1 MNPLDNLV
9 AKSWWK
15 NLQAAL
21 VLVLC
26 LVVAALVFVNTGLP
40 ADLYKRVSGSE
51 NFQSEWDA
59 SLTGSAFGDP
69 QGVAR
74 SLGAGGRM
82 RHVAQFS
89 QPNQG
94 DRVTLYN
101 ADVVASAAALGKPAA
116 STVKFGQEV
125 SAAAQDASRAARAEY
140 LVSDRYGPEFLE
152 SSSAELDRFQAMTPP
167 IEYQVVDDATRGY
180 MTGEASNSGYSE
192 PSAAGLVEY
201 LDAATLRAINDPR
214 FA

>member
-1 MNPLDNLV
+1 MFLDSLTN
-9 AKSWWK
+9 KSWWK

-21 VLVLC
+21 VIVLC
-26 LVVAALVFVNTGLP
+26 VLVTLLVIVNLIGIKTLLGL
-40 ADLYKRVSGSE
+40 SE
-51 NFQSEWDA
+51 NFQSEWNA

-125 SAAAQDASRAARAEY
+125 SAAAQDANRAARAEY

-192 PSAAGLVEY
+192 PSPGNAAGLVEY

>member
-1 MNPLDNLV
+1 MFSDKISAFSKTERGESLKLI
-9 AKSWWK
+9 
-15 NLQAAL
+15 AL
-21 VLVLC
+21 VVVLVGVIIL
-26 LVVAALVFVNTGLP
+26 LALNAAAIWKLFG
-40 ADLYKRVSGSE
+40 GSE
-51 NFQSEWDA
+51 GFQSEWNA

-74 SLGAGGRM
+74 SLAAGGRQ

-101 ADVVASAAALGKPAA
+101 ADVVAAAAALGKPAA
-116 STVKFGQEV
+116 STVKFGQEAV
-125 SAAAQDASRAARAEY
+125 AAAQDAARVARPEY

-152 SSSAELDRFQAMTPP
+152 SSSAELDRYQAMTPP

-180 MTGEASNSGYSE
+180 MTGEASNSGYQGGG
-192 PSAAGLVEY
+192 AGGMAEY
-201 LDAATLRAINDPR
+201 LDAATLRAVNDPR